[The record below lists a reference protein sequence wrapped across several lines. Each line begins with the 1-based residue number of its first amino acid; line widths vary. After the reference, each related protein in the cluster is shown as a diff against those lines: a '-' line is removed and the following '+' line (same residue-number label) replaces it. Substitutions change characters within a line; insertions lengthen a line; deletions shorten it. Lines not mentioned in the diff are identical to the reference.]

1 MISWSSSPEGM
12 RILEAKARSGE
23 EEDDDPGSIAIAR
36 GAECWREERRAS
48 QLTDEGGQSAQRKSG
63 SRRRGL
69 WFLRPGNR
77 QGSRGLNG
85 RLRWL

>member
-36 GAECWREERRAS
+36 GAECWREEHRGVAI
-48 QLTDEGGQSAQRKSG
+48 DG
-63 SRRRGL
+63 RRRSERSTKV
-69 WFLRPGNR
+69 WQSSSRPVVSPPGE
-77 QGSRGLNG
+77 
-85 RLRWL
+85 